1 MSREFRN
8 VLIGPGAGVCLAHR
22 AVLAAA
28 SATAVTPARQQQLRD
43 TEEDRQR
50 PQAGT
55 GVQGKGAFRRFK
67 GQAGPGY
74 WSRNRNWARSRVIDH
89 GWFMA

>member
-1 MSREFRN
+1 MKA
-8 VLIGPGAGVCLAHR
+8 PDAG
-22 AVLAAA
+22 
-28 SATAVTPARQQQLRD
+28 
-43 TEEDRQR
+43 
-50 PQAGT
+50 GT

-74 WSRNRNWARSRVIDH
+74 WSRNRKLGKGSRVIDH